1 MIRVLTVADLQ
12 QMRKHHCSLARGVS
26 KHHHD
31 VVTVVGDWLDIGGG
45 ACLGA
50 QVSDQTSSVSIT
62 ATSVSTIRMILLHMA
77 RMVRD

>member
-1 MIRVLTVADLQ
+1 MIRVLTVADLH
-12 QMRKHHCSLARGVS
+12 QMRKHYCSLARAVS

-31 VVTVVGDWLDIGGG
+31 VVAVVGDWLDIGGD
-45 ACLGA
+45 ACRGA

-62 ATSVSTIRMILLHMA
+62 ATSASTIRMILLHTA